1 MTKPEIIADSIC
13 VDASC
18 LGNPGELEYR
28 GVYTKTGQELFRS
41 AIFPMGTN
49 NLGEFLA
56 IAHGLQYLWDRE
68 QNIPIYSDSE
78 VAMLWIRNK
87 QVKTTLPRNRQTW
100 HIWQE
105 IEQRLHWLRTH
116 SPTTPI
122 LKWDTTNWGQ
132 IPADFGR
139 K

>member
-1 MTKPEIIADSIC
+1 MAEIIADSIC

-28 GVYTKTGQELFRS
+28 GVHTKTREELFRS
-41 AIFPMGTN
+41 QVFQLGTN

-56 IAHGLQYLWDRE
+56 IAHGLQYLWE
-68 QNIPIYSDSE
+68 LGQNIPIYSDSE

-87 QVKTTLPRNRQTW
+87 QVKTTLSKNRHTLDL
-100 HIWQE
+100 WQE
-105 IEQRLHWLRTH
+105 IERRLNWLQTH
-116 SPTTPI
+116 SLPNSI
-122 LKWDTTNWGQ
+122 LKWDTANWGQ